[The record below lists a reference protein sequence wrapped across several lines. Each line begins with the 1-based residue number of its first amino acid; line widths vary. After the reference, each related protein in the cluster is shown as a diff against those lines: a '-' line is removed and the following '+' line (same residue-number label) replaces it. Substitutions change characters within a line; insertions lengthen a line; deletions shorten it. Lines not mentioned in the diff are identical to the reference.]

1 MAGNYRYEEERFRE
15 QRGMGGGR
23 RGYSELDRD
32 DDEMRRESER
42 FAGPEYGRGWGG
54 RRQESGYDEGWRSE
68 GGRYGRGGYGQEGYG
83 QGRYGQGGYGQRG
96 RQFGRGG
103 RSYDESE
110 WYGEGG
116 RGYGERAPY
125 RGGSLGSRE
134 YEGYDEEEGYG
145 VGRPGGMRDRSRQ
158 GWSGSM
164 QGDRWGE
171 TDEMRW
177 GRQQGLYGSSEYS
190 GMMSGGGM
198 GQSQQSHA
206 GKGPKGWQRSDD
218 RLREDVNEALARHP
232 GIDASDIEVRVQ
244 GGEVTLT
251 GTVND
256 RQTKR
261 QAEEVAERV
270 FGAKDV
276 QNQIRVKSTSET
288 GRQGEREVSRTAE
301 REGPQQEQSRRSGP
315 TVGGSTSSTNR

>member
-1 MAGNYRYEEERFRE
+1 
-15 QRGMGGGR
+15 
-23 RGYSELDRD
+23 
-32 DDEMRRESER
+32 
-42 FAGPEYGRGWGG
+42 
-54 RRQESGYDEGWRSE
+54 
-68 GGRYGRGGYGQEGYG
+68 
-83 QGRYGQGGYGQRG
+83 
-96 RQFGRGG
+96 
-103 RSYDESE
+103 
-110 WYGEGG
+110 
-116 RGYGERAPY
+116 
-125 RGGSLGSRE
+125 
-134 YEGYDEEEGYG
+134 
-145 VGRPGGMRDRSRQ
+145 
-158 GWSGSM
+158 M

-171 TDEMRW
+171 TDEMGW
-177 GRQQGLYGSSEYS
+177 SRQQGLYGSSEYS
-190 GMMSGGGM
+190 GMMSGGM

-206 GKGPKGWQRSDD
+206 GKGPKGWQRSDE

-315 TVGGSTSSTNR
+315 MVGGSTSSTNR